1 MFYMFPLCSG
11 QDGCNGHRRARWD
24 QVVALALSAMNVR
37 TRQAS
42 RLSLQAAN
50 GALELTRAELH
61 RLVWSRP
68 MTEIASQ
75 LGVRDQQVAQACDR
89 HDIARPQP
97 GHWQKL
103 QYGKG
108 VEIRPLS
115 TDSYAA
121 EEPVVV
127 AGREPFSRVRD
138 NEPRPEVGR
147 S

>member
-1 MFYMFPLCSG
+1 M
-11 QDGCNGHRRARWD
+11 NG
-24 QVVALALSAMNVR
+24 R
-37 TRQAS
+37 TRQVS

-50 GALELTRAELH
+50 GALEFTRAELH

-68 MTEIASQ
+68 MTEIALQ

-108 VEIRPLS
+108 VEAWPLS

-121 EEPVVV
+121 EEPVII
-127 AGREPFSRVRD
+127 AGREPFSRMRD
-138 NEPRPEVGR
+138 NEFAPEASR